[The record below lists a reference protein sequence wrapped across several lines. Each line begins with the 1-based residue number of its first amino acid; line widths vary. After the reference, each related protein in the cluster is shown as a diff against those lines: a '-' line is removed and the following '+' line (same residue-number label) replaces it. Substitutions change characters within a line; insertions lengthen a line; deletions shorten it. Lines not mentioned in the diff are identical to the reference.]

1 VQTSRDVYVIMRCLE
16 EKIDVEIKWL
26 RSRAEGGCAGLG
38 GEKQKG
44 RDAVIDYIFPGA
56 RSARTN
62 GREARV
68 HICSFTQ

>member
-1 VQTSRDVYVIMRCLE
+1 VTMRCLE
-16 EKIDVEIKWL
+16 EDINVEIKWL
-26 RSRAEGGCAGLG
+26 RSRAESGCAGLG

-44 RDAVIDYIFPGA
+44 KDAVIDYIFPGA
-56 RSARTN
+56 CSAHTN